1 MKEMSVTDVARNF
14 SAVLDEVG
22 LSGEEVVL
30 VRNRRRL
37 ARLVPESSGS
47 NALEV
52 FGDLYRTLDDDTAN
66 ELASNVTKRRAK
78 EGRGRKGT
86 LAGLRDPWAG

>member
-1 MKEMSVTDVARNF
+1 MKDMSVTAVARNF

-22 LSGEEVVL
+22 HSGEEIVL

-47 NALEV
+47 SALEV
-52 FGDLYRTLDDDTAN
+52 FGDLFRTLDDATAT
-66 ELASNVTKRRAK
+66 ELAGHVAKRRAREK
-78 EGRGRKGT
+78 HGRKGT
-86 LAGLRDPWAG
+86 LAGLRDAWAG